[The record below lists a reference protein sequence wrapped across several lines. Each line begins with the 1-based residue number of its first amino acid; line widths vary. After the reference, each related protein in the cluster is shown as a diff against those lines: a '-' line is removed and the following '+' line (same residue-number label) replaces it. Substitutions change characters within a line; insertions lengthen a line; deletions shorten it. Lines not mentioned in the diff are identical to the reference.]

1 MTHLRKM
8 MLEEL
13 QRRNYSEITTR
24 KYLQYVTAFARHFGK
39 SPDQLGPN
47 ELRSYQA
54 YLLQERKVTPGT
66 AVNCVAALRFFFI
79 KTLKRHQFREFLP
92 YPKDRR
98 RLPTVLSREEVSAL
112 INAAGT
118 LFRRTLLMTLYGTG
132 MRRSELAHLKVGDID
147 SQRMIIRVVA
157 GKGGKDRDLPLSPTL
172 LETLREY
179 WRWRKP
185 KLYLFPT
192 RTRGLAGEE
201 PISDKTVWIACSDAA
216 RRAGITKRVTPHT
229 LRHSWATH
237 LLEAGTDLRTIQ
249 VLLGHG
255 DLETTAQYLHLSQRH
270 LQAVSNPLDGLT
282 LAGTESVSR
291 RFRRTDK
298 K

>member
-1 MTHLRKM
+1 M

-132 MRRSELAHLKVGDID
+132 MRRSELAHLKIGDID

-192 RTRGLAGEE
+192 RTRGLPVEE
-201 PISDKTVWIACSDAA
+201 PISDKTIWIACSDAA
-216 RRAGITKRVTPHT
+216 HRAGINKRVTPHT

>member
-13 QRRNYSEITTR
+13 QRRNYSAVTTR
-24 KYLQYVTAFARHFGK
+24 NYLRVVADFAKYFGK
-39 SPDQLGPN
+39 SPDKLGLN
-47 ELRSYQA
+47 ELRTYQA
-54 YLLQERKVTPGT
+54 YLLRERKLTPGT
-66 AVNCVAALRFFFI
+66 VINQVAALRFFFV
-79 KTLKRHQFREFLP
+79 KTLKRHQFRDFLP
-92 YPKDRR
+92 YPQDGR
-98 RLPTVLSREEVSAL
+98 RLPTVLSREEVSRL

-157 GKGGKDRDLPLSPTL
+157 GKRSKDRDLPLSPAL

-185 KLYLFPT
+185 RLYLFPT
-192 RTRGLAGEE
+192 RTLARRFDQ
-201 PISDKTVWIACSDAA
+201 PISDKTVWIACSEAA
-216 RRAGITKRVTPHT
+216 RQAGIKKRVTPHT

-270 LQAVSNPLDGLT
+270 LQAVVNPLDGLA
-282 LAGTESVSR
+282 LASSENVSR
-291 RFRRTDK
+291 RFRQK
-298 K
+298 NNE

>member
-13 QRRNYSEITTR
+13 QRRNYSAITTR
-24 KYLQYVTAFARHFGK
+24 NYLRVVTDFAKHFSK
-39 SPDQLGPN
+39 SPDRLGLN
-47 ELRSYQA
+47 ELRTYQA
-54 YLLQERKVTPGT
+54 YLLRERKLTPGT
-66 AVNCVAALRFFFI
+66 VINQVAALRFFFV
-79 KTLKRHQFREFLP
+79 KTLKRHQFRDFLP
-92 YPKDRR
+92 YPQDGR
-98 RLPTVLSREEVSAL
+98 RLPTVLSREEVSRL

-157 GKGGKDRDLPLSPTL
+157 GKRSKDRDLPLSPAL

-185 KLYLFPT
+185 KLYMFPA
-192 RTRGLAGEE
+192 RTLRHQLDQ

-216 RRAGITKRVTPHT
+216 RRAGIKKHVTPHT

-270 LQAVSNPLDGLT
+270 LQAVTNPLDT
-282 LAGTESVSR
+282 LALCSSENVSR
-291 RFRRTDK
+291 RLRRKDNE
-298 K
+298 

>member
-39 SPDQLGPN
+39 PPDQLGPN

-54 YLLQERKVTPGT
+54 YLLQERKVKPGT

-98 RLPTVLSREEVSAL
+98 RLPTVLSPEEVSRL

-185 KLYLFPT
+185 KLYMFPT
-192 RTRGLAGEE
+192 RTLGRRLDQ
-201 PISDKTVWIACSDAA
+201 PISDKTVWIACSEAA
-216 RRAGITKRVTPHT
+216 RRAGINKRVTPHT

-270 LQAVSNPLDGLT
+270 LQMVTNPLDTLT
-282 LAGTESVSR
+282 LSSSENVPR
-291 RFRRTDK
+291 RFRRKDNE
-298 K
+298 

>member
-1 MTHLRKM
+1 MTRLRKM

-98 RLPTVLSREEVSAL
+98 RLPTVLSQEEVARL

-185 KLYLFPT
+185 KLYIFPT
-192 RTRGLAGEE
+192 RTLGRRLDQ
-201 PISDKTVWIACSDAA
+201 PISDKTVWIACSEAA
-216 RRAGITKRVTPHT
+216 RRAGINKRVTPHT

-270 LQAVSNPLDGLT
+270 LQAVINPLDSLT
-282 LAGTESVSR
+282 LSSTENISR
-291 RFRRTDK
+291 SFKRK
-298 K
+298 HNE

>member
-172 LETLREY
+172 LEALREY

-192 RTRGLAGEE
+192 RTRGLPVEE
-201 PISDKTVWIACSDAA
+201 PISDKTVWIACSEAA
-216 RRAGITKRVTPHT
+216 RRAGINKRVTPHT
-229 LRHSWATH
+229 LRSWATH

-298 K
+298 E

>member
-1 MTHLRKM
+1 VTHLRKM

-24 KYLQYVTAFARHFGK
+24 KYLQHVTAFARHFGK

-98 RLPTVLSREEVSAL
+98 RLPTVLSREEVSRL

-132 MRRSELAHLKVGDID
+132 MRRSELAHLKIRDID

-192 RTRGLAGEE
+192 RTRGLPVEE
-201 PISDKTVWIACSDAA
+201 PISDKTVWIACSEAA
-216 RRAGITKRVTPHT
+216 GRAGISKRVTPHT

-270 LQAVSNPLDGLT
+270 LHAVSNPLDGLT

-291 RFRRTDK
+291 RFRRK
-298 K
+298 NNE

>member
-1 MTHLRKM
+1 MTRLRKM

-13 QRRNYSEITTR
+13 QRRNYSAITTR
-24 KYLQYVTAFARHFGK
+24 NYLRVVTDFAKYFGK
-39 SPDQLGPN
+39 SPDKLGLN
-47 ELRSYQA
+47 ELRTYQA
-54 YLLQERKVTPGT
+54 YLLRERKLTPGT
-66 AVNCVAALRFFFI
+66 VVNQVAALRFFFV
-79 KTLKRHQFREFLP
+79 KTLKRHQFRDFLP
-92 YPKDRR
+92 YPQDRR
-98 RLPTVLSREEVSAL
+98 RLPTVLSREEVSRL

-157 GKGGKDRDLPLSPTL
+157 GKRSKDRDLPLSPAL

-192 RTRGLAGEE
+192 RTLGRRLDQ
-201 PISDKTVWIACSDAA
+201 PISDKTVWIACSEAA
-216 RRAGITKRVTPHT
+216 RRAGIHKRVTPHT

-249 VLLGHG
+249 VLLGHD

-270 LQAVSNPLDGLT
+270 LQTVTNPLDT
-282 LAGTESVSR
+282 LALSSTENVSR
-291 RFRRTDK
+291 RFRQK
-298 K
+298 NNE

>member
-1 MTHLRKM
+1 VTRLRKM

-13 QRRNYSEITTR
+13 QRRNYSSITTR
-24 KYLQYVTAFARHFGK
+24 NYLRVVTEFAKYFGK
-39 SPDQLGPN
+39 PPDRLGLN
-47 ELRSYQA
+47 ELRTYQA
-54 YLLQERKVTPGT
+54 YLLRERKLTPGT
-66 AVNCVAALRFFFI
+66 VVNQVAALRFFFV
-79 KTLKRHQFREFLP
+79 KTLKRYQFRDFLP
-92 YPKDRR
+92 YPQDRR
-98 RLPTVLSREEVSAL
+98 RLPTVLSREEVSHL
-112 INAAGT
+112 INAAGN

-132 MRRSELAHLKVGDID
+132 MRRAELAHLKVSDID

-157 GKGGKDRDLPLSPTL
+157 GKGGKDRDLPLSPAL

-192 RTRGLAGEE
+192 RTLGRRLDQ
-201 PISDKTVWIACSDAA
+201 PISDKTVWIACSEAA
-216 RRAGITKRVTPHT
+216 RRAGISKRVTPHT

-270 LQAVSNPLDGLT
+270 LQTVVNPLDGLS
-282 LAGTESVSR
+282 L
-291 RFRRTDK
+291 TDTQNICRSFKRK
-298 K
+298 KQE

>member
-1 MTHLRKM
+1 MTGLRKM

-66 AVNCVAALRFFFI
+66 AVNCVAALRFLFI

-98 RLPTVLSREEVSAL
+98 RLPTVLSPEEVSRL

-185 KLYLFPT
+185 KLYMFPT
-192 RTRGLAGEE
+192 RTRGLPIEE
-201 PISDKTVWIACSDAA
+201 PISDKTVCIACSEAA
-216 RRAGITKRVTPHT
+216 RRAGINKRVTPHT

-237 LLEAGTDLRTIQ
+237 WLEAGSDLRTIQ

-255 DLETTAQYLHLSQRH
+255 DLETTAQYLHLSRRH
-270 LQAVSNPLDGLT
+270 LQAVSNPLDGLI

-291 RFRRTDK
+291 SFKRK
-298 K
+298 KQE

>member
-1 MTHLRKM
+1 M

-66 AVNCVAALRFFFI
+66 AVNCVAALRFFFV

-98 RLPTVLSREEVSAL
+98 RLPTVLSREEVSRL

-132 MRRSELAHLKVGDID
+132 MRRSELAHLKVSDID

-185 KLYLFPT
+185 KLYMFPT
-192 RTRGLAGEE
+192 RTRGLPVEE
-201 PISDKTVWIACSDAA
+201 PISDKTVWIACSEAA
-216 RRAGITKRVTPHT
+216 RRAGIGKRVTPHT

-282 LAGTESVSR
+282 LSSTESVSR
-291 RFRRTDK
+291 SFKRK
-298 K
+298 KQE

>member
-1 MTHLRKM
+1 MTGLRKM

-66 AVNCVAALRFFFI
+66 AVNCVAALRFLFI

-98 RLPTVLSREEVSAL
+98 RLPTVLSPEEVSRL

-157 GKGGKDRDLPLSPTL
+157 GKGGKDRDLPLRPTL

-185 KLYLFPT
+185 KLYMFPT
-192 RTRGLAGEE
+192 RTRGLPIEE
-201 PISDKTVWIACSDAA
+201 PISDKTVCIACSEAA
-216 RRAGITKRVTPHT
+216 RRAGINKRVTPHT

-237 LLEAGTDLRTIQ
+237 LLEAGSDLRTIQ

-255 DLETTAQYLHLSQRH
+255 DLETTAQYLHLSRRH
-270 LQAVSNPLDGLT
+270 LQAVSNPLDGLI

-291 RFRRTDK
+291 SFKRK
-298 K
+298 KQE